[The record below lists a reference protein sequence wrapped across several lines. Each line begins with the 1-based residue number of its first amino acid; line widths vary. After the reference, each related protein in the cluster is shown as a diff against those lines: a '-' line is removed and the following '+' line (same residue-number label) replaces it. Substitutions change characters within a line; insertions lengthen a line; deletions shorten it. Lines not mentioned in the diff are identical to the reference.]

1 MLAFDVGD
9 ADRVGEIM
17 TSSSFVVRVVGG
29 TTLAWAWAGGGGVGT
44 ALAAAGAGVVF
55 PDTDDGRPFHEEIEE
70 GRWRE
75 VFVTVGE
82 IRGCVSA
89 KAANPAFGAGVAPG

>member
-1 MLAFDVGD
+1 MGG

-29 TTLAWAWAGGGGVGT
+29 ATLAWAWAGGGGVGA
-44 ALAAAGAGVVF
+44 ALAASGAGVVF
-55 PDTDDGRPFHEEIEE
+55 PNADDGRPLHEEIEE

-75 VFVTVGE
+75 VFVAVGG

-89 KAANPAFGAGVAPG
+89 KTANPAFGAGVAPG